1 MDLEGILLSEINQTK
16 TNTVCYHLYVE
27 SKKENKLVNVAIK
40 KQTYRYR
47 EQTRGKQEWGGQDRG
62 RRLRGTSCYVLNKI
76 NKLLYCIL

>member
-47 EQTRGKQEWGGQDRG
+47 EQTRGKQ
-62 RRLRGTSCYVLNKI
+62 
-76 NKLLYCIL
+76 